1 MSNNSL
7 ESLQYPIGKFQW
19 IEKPTLS
26 EIKTAI
32 SVIEAFP
39 KKLIALSASF
49 TESDVEKTYRL
60 GGWTVAQVIHH
71 IADSHM
77 HCYLRLKHAI
87 LEDTPTIKDYNES
100 DWANTPDGASLSI
113 AYSVSLIEALHQ
125 RWCVFLNSMEPSD
138 FEKTYFHPERKKYYP
153 IGTTLLLYA
162 WHSNHHLAHLQI
174 ATKKEF

>member
-1 MSNNSL
+1 MNSSATEL
-7 ESLQYPIGKFQW
+7 LRYPIGKYEW
-19 IEKPTLS
+19 NTEPSKSAL
-26 EIKTAI
+26 ELAI
-32 SVIEAFP
+32 STLNDFP
-39 KKLIALSASF
+39 AKLNELVSGLP
-49 TESDVEKTYRL
+49 KTTLLNRYRPD
-60 GGWTVAQVIHH
+60 GWTIAQVIHH
-71 IADSHM
+71 LADSHM